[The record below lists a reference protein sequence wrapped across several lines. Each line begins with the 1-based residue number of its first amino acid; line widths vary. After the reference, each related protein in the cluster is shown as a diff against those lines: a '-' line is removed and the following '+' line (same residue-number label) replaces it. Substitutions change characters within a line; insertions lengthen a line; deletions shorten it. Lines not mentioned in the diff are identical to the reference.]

1 LPFLSSCRLETSP
14 GNFQDFFVFPRPQT
28 FAAAKPVL
36 RALNRL
42 TGGDAAE
49 QDTSHIWR
57 IAGTLNWPT
66 EAKIA
71 RGRPPLPFLVRWD
84 RFPGECV
91 DPATILAAAP
101 AEPPRVPRVVK
112 AVTYSDFESRK
123 LQSALA
129 ALDPDVLPT
138 VAKPGSLYD
147 YWLYAGMAIHALG
160 WGDKGLA
167 IFDAWSQRSKHYD
180 GEEVEAKFDS
190 FDADRA
196 GDRKITV
203 ASIFHWAKG
212 EGVLLLKRRKPRH
225 FFKKKGVR
233 RHAR

>member
-1 LPFLSSCRLETSP
+1 MPARDFARQFSRFLCLSTPSDLS
-14 GNFQDFFVFPRPQT
+14 
-28 FAAAKPVL
+28 AAKPVL

-71 RGRPPLPFLVRWD
+71 RGRDPTPFLVRWD
-84 RFPGECV
+84 RFPGNFV

-101 AEPPRVPRVVK
+101 PEPPWVPRVVK

-129 ALDPDVLPT
+129 ALNPDILPT
-138 VAKPGSLYD
+138 K
-147 YWLYAGMAIHALG
+147 
-160 WGDKGLA
+160 
-167 IFDAWSQRSKHYD
+167 
-180 GEEVEAKFDS
+180 
-190 FDADRA
+190 
-196 GDRKITV
+196 
-203 ASIFHWAKG
+203 
-212 EGVLLLKRRKPRH
+212 
-225 FFKKKGVR
+225 
-233 RHAR
+233 